1 MSTRHR
7 LALAA
12 ALAVLLGLT
21 AAAALADIS
30 TSNPQPNPWPQVTRT
45 LLTTQAGD
53 AYLTTA
59 VIMPE
64 DLDR

>member
-12 ALAVLLGLT
+12 ALAILLGIT

-30 TSNPQPNPWPQVTRT
+30 TANPQPNPWPQITRT
-45 LLTTQAGD
+45 LLTTQAQD
-53 AYLTTA
+53 AYLTT
-59 VIMPE
+59 VVVHPE